1 MYILLICFFLR
12 KNDKEKVKK
21 VCDMT
26 FVTNSRILNQNIDG
40 ILA

>member
-1 MYILLICFFLR
+1 MYILLFCFFLR
-12 KNDKEKVKK
+12 KNGKEK